1 MNKEKRSCKMK
12 KRLSTNGIKTKIEIK

>member
-12 KRLSTNGIKTKIEIK
+12 KRLSTNGIKTKNEIK